1 MEPTQKSPSQQEE
14 RAEEVLHSL
23 GFPKVRVR
31 RHGDVARVEIARE
44 DLPRA
49 LSLVMLDIITAALRP
64 CGFVYITLDIQG
76 YRPGSINEN
85 SAVSVVAPAT

>member
-14 RAEEVLHSL
+14 RAEEVVHSL

-31 RHGDVARVEIARE
+31 RHGDVARVEIARD

-49 LSLVMLDIITAALRP
+49 LSLVMLDTITAALRP
-64 CGFVYITLDIQG
+64 CGFVYVTLDIQG
-76 YRPGSINEN
+76 YRSGSINEMMPV
-85 SAVSVVAPAT
+85 SAVAPNT